1 MADEFES
8 IDGGK
13 RGKHGDGADK
23 ISDLIQR
30 LTAPFRDNMAR
41 LWILG
46 AGIIVVLLL
55 FKSYSTLEPGQVAV
69 RVNNIT
75 GAETTVT
82 RPGLIMKLPF
92 GIHSVFVIDASPQTF
107 SMKGSANIDEL
118 HVRELTVRASDGSN
132 FVFKDTTLIFKI
144 VGDEAE
150 TVLRNAG
157 LGAAYLGW
165 MRPMSRA
172 ILRDEFGR
180 ESTISVSNPASF
192 GEATERARTRI
203 NEHLGLHGLV
213 VTKIVTP
220 RPRFTEAYE
229 NLIEARNEAENQLSV
244 IGSEIARA
252 KTDRE
257 RTLAEVDRDQ
267 NRIIQEKRAALEG
280 QLATAVA
287 AQAETQRE
295 ADTFLISQVG
305 EGQAAL
311 SAAAQRAVQLEG
323 ELKAEYEAKK
333 AEITAFRTQ
342 PVERVMERLGERLK
356 GVTIEI
362 QPWAD
367 DAVPSRVE
375 MQTVGARK

>member
-1 MADEFES
+1 MADKDDFES

-13 RGKHGDGADK
+13 KGNGGDK
-23 ISDLIQR
+23 IGDLIRR

-46 AGIIVVLLL
+46 AALIIVILV
-55 FKSYSTLEPGQVAV
+55 FKSYTTLEPGQVAV

-107 SMKGSANIDEL
+107 SMKGDANVDNL

-144 VGDEAE
+144 IGDEAE

-157 LGAAYLGW
+157 LGSAYLGW
-165 MRPMSRA
+165 MRPLARS

-180 ESTISVSNPASF
+180 ESTISVSNPATF
-192 GEATERARTRI
+192 GEATERARSRI
-203 NEHLGLHGLV
+203 NEHLGHHGLV
-213 VTKIVTP
+213 VSKIVTP

-229 NLIEARNEAENQLSV
+229 NLIEARNGAENQLSV

-252 KTDRE
+252 QTDRE

-267 NRIIQEKRAALEG
+267 NRVIQEKRAALEG

-287 AQAETQRE
+287 AQAETKRE

-305 EGQAAL
+305 KGQAAL
-311 SAAAQRAVQLEG
+311 SASAQRAAQLEG
-323 ELKAEYEAKK
+323 ELSAEYEAKK

-362 QPWAD
+362 QPWAND
-367 DAVPSRVE
+367 SVPSRIE
-375 MQTVGARK
+375 MEQVGGRK